1 MQICYEIGFKLS
13 AKMPPCKNLVHFK
26 QNKKKTTRYLDKNIR
41 IIV

>member
-26 QNKKKTTRYLDKNIR
+26 QNKKKQPATWIR
-41 IIV
+41 TFE